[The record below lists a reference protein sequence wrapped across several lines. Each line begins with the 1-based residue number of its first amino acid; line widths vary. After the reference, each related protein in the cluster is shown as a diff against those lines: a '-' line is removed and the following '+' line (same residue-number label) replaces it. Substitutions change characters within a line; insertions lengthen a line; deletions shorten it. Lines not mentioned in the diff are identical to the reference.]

1 MIFYTH
7 KGHAEASRADLRT
20 KINVIKNNTHKYSV
34 SAMCK
39 VLQVSRS
46 TYYYESKAKK
56 DESQLVA
63 DIVEIFRRSR
73 NNDGTRKNKHELK
86 KMGQQVSRRRIGR
99 IMKQ

>member
-1 MIFYTH
+1 MPCGY
-7 KGHAEASRADLRT
+7 
-20 KINVIKNNTHKYSV
+20 KYSV

-73 NNDGTRKNKHELK
+73 NNYRVPVLSGRKVSTFDG
-86 KMGQQVSRRRIGR
+86 Q
-99 IMKQ
+99 

>member
-7 KGHAEASRADLRT
+7 KGHAEASSADLRT
-20 KINVIKNNTHKYSV
+20 KITVIKNNTHKYSV
-34 SAMCK
+34 SAMCE

-46 TYYYESKAKK
+46 TYYYESKANK

-73 NNDGTRKNKHELK
+73 NNYRVPVLSEGKVSSFDG
-86 KMGQQVSRRRIGR
+86 Q
-99 IMKQ
+99 

>member
-20 KINVIKNNTHKYSV
+20 KINVIKSNTHLCPVGTNILFQRCAKSF
-34 SAMCK
+34 M
-39 VLQVSRS
+39 VSRS
-46 TYYYESKAKK
+46 TYYYESKANK

-73 NNDGTRKNKHELK
+73 NNYRVPVLSEGKVSSFDG
-86 KMGQQVSRRRIGR
+86 Q
-99 IMKQ
+99 